1 METKPIGNA
10 ISELRK
16 QKNMTAAEFA
26 DQLGVDARTVTDWEA
41 GRVAPDEGQLYA
53 LAELFGI
60 AAEELAEGKISS
72 HLCGDST
79 EAKQIEQD
87 QDLFKLI
94 CRTVALAMGIAVTV
108 LSFMDR
114 MDPKNAITMLGI
126 GLTCLGISAFHRRK

>member
-10 ISELRK
+10 ISELRQ
-16 QKNMTAAEFA
+16 QKNMTSAELA
-26 DQLGVDARTVTDWEA
+26 DQLGVDARTVADWET
-41 GRVAPDEGQLYA
+41 GHVVPDEGQICA
-53 LAELFGI
+53 LAELFDI
-60 AAEELAEGKISS
+60 AAEELAEGRIPS
-72 HLCGDST
+72 HVCGNST

-114 MDPKNAITMLGI
+114 MDPQNAVTMLGI